1 MEGAYWWTSLL
12 NNQPV
17 ISGPAVINK
26 ISPCPTFSLYSFHFV
41 IFLLIFFFPCLHI
54 KDGGRE
60 TRRDHWQQSGTPQPP
75 TTTLKPSWPTLSH
88 NTLQRKAKQSLFKCR
103 VIADRHDVC
112 LIKSV
117 WGVTLSITE
126 LITADWSY
134 LYRFTGYWQEISTQE
149 QYLKLLKETKI

>member
-41 IFLLIFFFPCLHI
+41 IFLLIFFFLVYTL
-54 KDGGRE
+54 KMAGGRPG
-60 TRRDHWQQSGTPQPP
+60 GTTGNNQVPPNPPPQPSNLPDPHFP
-75 TTTLKPSWPTLSH
+75 TI
-88 NTLQRKAKQSLFKCR
+88 QRKAKQSLFKCR
-103 VIADRHDVC
+103 VTADRHDVC